1 GSSIPWK
8 CVSHILL
15 QTPVLFRSLAVLH
28 FLIGF
33 LLLKNLMVYP
43 VTERSKT
50 SSQWMAHHSSKDAG
64 LVSAIARQTPRCLT
78 ETFNTQTM
86 ERKEQMYNNG
96 MVPIMCMA
104 VVVYCTPMLSAV

>member
-1 GSSIPWK
+1 DHQ
-8 CVSHILL
+8 SHGNAFPIFCSKH
-15 QTPVLFRSLAVLH
+15 QFCSGVLHVLH

-64 LVSAIARQTPRCLT
+64 LVNAIARQSPRCLT

-86 ERKEQMYNNG
+86 ERKEQMYN
-96 MVPIMCMA
+96 
-104 VVVYCTPMLSAV
+104 